1 MKSRNVLLIYLFALV
16 GGIILMI
23 MHNRAQL
30 FEGIAVAAGILFIVS
45 CSYILLTWIISYS
58 RRCSKA
64 VSHAEELDRRTMRSQ
79 QGLMLI
85 SVAGG
90 IAFGILMVCN
100 PAFFVNYLIYTFG
113 VVMILCG
120 LSQLAFTIPG
130 MRLLAVNRWWLLP
143 PLLVITSGV
152 TVFILGPDAV
162 KDIITMLTGI
172 VLTAFGIEG
181 FIGYIYRQS
190 RLRATEMM
198 IKDDSLKGDLN

>member
-23 MHNRAQL
+23 LHDRAQL
-30 FEGIAVAAGILFIVS
+30 FEGIVVAAGILFIVS

-58 RRCSKA
+58 QRRSKA
-64 VSHAEELDRRTMRSQ
+64 ASQAEELDRRTLRSQ
-79 QGLMLI
+79 QGLMLVSI
-85 SVAGG
+85 VGG
-90 IAFGILMVCN
+90 IAFGILLVCN

-113 VVMILCG
+113 AVMILCG
-120 LSQLAFTIPG
+120 LAQLAFTVPG

-143 PLLVITSGV
+143 PLLVMATGV
-152 TVFILGPDAV
+152 TVFIIGPDEV

-172 VLTAFGIEG
+172 VLTAFGVEG

-190 RLRATEMM
+190 RLRATEIM
-198 IKDDSLKGDLN
+198 IK